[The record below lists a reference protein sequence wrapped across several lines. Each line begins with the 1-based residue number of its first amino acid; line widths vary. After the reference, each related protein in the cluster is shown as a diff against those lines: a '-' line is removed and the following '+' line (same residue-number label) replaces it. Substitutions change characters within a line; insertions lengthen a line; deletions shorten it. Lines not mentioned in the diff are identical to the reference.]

1 MPLSIIR
8 IYTRVKSGSNV
19 TFNDFTNEEMKAKIF
34 I

>member
-8 IYTRVKSGSNV
+8 IYTRVKSGSNFI
-19 TFNDFTNEEMKAKIF
+19 FNDFTNEDMKAKIF